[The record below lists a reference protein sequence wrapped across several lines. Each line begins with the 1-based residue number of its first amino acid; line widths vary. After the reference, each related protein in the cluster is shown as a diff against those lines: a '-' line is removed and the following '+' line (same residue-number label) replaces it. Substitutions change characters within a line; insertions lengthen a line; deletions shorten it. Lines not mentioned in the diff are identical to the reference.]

1 MTTTSKTSRKMGR
14 ISLIA
19 MLVLVA
25 LLTPASGFAAE
36 RDGSVLFFSFADVQ
50 QMLSNPTLPSAPDL
64 SSSFTWRDQQKN
76 EDSGSLLERSYYWG
90 NKLGIDGYAK
100 PGNHSLW
107 GY

>member
-1 MTTTSKTSRKMGR
+1 MTTISKTLRKMGR
-14 ISLIA
+14 TSLIA
-19 MLVLVA
+19 TLALTA

-36 RDGSVLFFSFADVQ
+36 RDGSVLFFSLADVQ

-64 SSSFTWRDQQKN
+64 SYSFTWRDQRQS
-76 EDSGSLLERSYYWG
+76 EDQGSLLERNYYWG

-100 PGNHSLW
+100 PGNRPLW